1 MVNIIPLYSSSS
13 GNVFYIETN
22 RTNILIDAGVTY
34 KAINDGL
41 KQKGKSINDISAII
55 ITHEHIDHIKALPL
69 FCRKHENIPIY
80 ACGKTADY
88 IKDMLDERNII
99 SNVRKVFYGQ
109 PFKIKDIDIVPF
121 ETSHDA
127 LMPCGYRIIVNG
139 KTITYATD
147 LGYVSNEVYDN
158 LQNSDYTILESNYDN
173 TLLDFGKYPYNLK
186 RRIKSPTGH
195 LSNDDCANTIC
206 KLANAGN
213 TNFILAHMSENNN
226 NIDIVKNTL
235 ESTLLTNGID
245 PNSLNIS
252 YATKT
257 LCDEEFYL

>member
-1 MVNIIPLYSSSS
+1 MVNILPLYSSSS

-22 RTNILIDAGVTY
+22 KTNILIDAGVTY

-41 KQKGKSINDISAII
+41 KEKGKSISDISAII

-88 IKDMLDERNII
+88 IKEMLDERNIT
-99 SNVRKVFYGQ
+99 SNVRKVYYGQ
-109 PFKIKDIDIVPF
+109 PFKIKDIDIIPF

-127 LMPCGYRIIVNG
+127 LMPCGYRICAEEKI
-139 KTITYATD
+139 ISYATD

-158 LQNSDYTILESNYDN
+158 LKNSDYTILESNYDN
-173 TLLDFGKYPYNLK
+173 TLLEFGNYPYNTK
-186 RRIKSPTGH
+186 RRIKGTTGH

-206 KLANAGN
+206 KLAMSGN
-213 TNFILAHMSENNN
+213 SNFILAHMSENNN
-226 NIDIVKNTL
+226 NIEMVKNTL
-235 ESTLLTNGID
+235 ESALNANGID
-245 PNSLNIS
+245 PLSLNIA

>member
-1 MVNIIPLYSSSS
+1 MANIFPLYSSSS
-13 GNVFYIETN
+13 GNVFYIESKK
-22 RTNILIDAGVTY
+22 TNILIDAGVTY

-41 KQKGKSINDISAII
+41 KQKDKSINDISAII

-88 IKDMLDERNII
+88 IKEMLEERNIT

-109 PFKIKDIDIVPF
+109 PFKIKDIEILPF

-127 LMPCGYRIIVNG
+127 LMPCGYKINIDG
-139 KTITYATD
+139 KIITYATD

-173 TLLDFGKYPYNLK
+173 ALLDFGKYPYSIK
-186 RRIKSPTGH
+186 RRIKGTTGH
-195 LSNDDCANTIC
+195 LSNEDCANTIC
-206 KLANAGN
+206 KLAKSGS

-226 NIDIVKNTL
+226 TLDIVKNTL
-235 ESTLLTNGID
+235 ESTLLSNGID
-245 PNSLNIS
+245 PLTLNIS
-252 YATKT
+252 YATKS
-257 LCDEEFYL
+257 LCDEVLYL

>member
-1 MVNIIPLYSSSS
+1 MVSILPLYSSSS

-22 RTNILIDAGVTY
+22 KTNILIDAGVTY

-41 KQKGKSINDISAII
+41 KQKGKSIDDISAII

-88 IKDMLDERNII
+88 IKDMLDERNIP
-99 SNVRKVFYGQ
+99 SNVRKVYYGQ
-109 PFKIKDIDIVPF
+109 PFKIKDIDVLPF

-127 LMPCGYRIIVNG
+127 LMPCGFRINVDG
-139 KTITYATD
+139 KTIAYATD
-147 LGYVSNEVYDN
+147 LGYVSSEVYDN
-158 LQNSDYTILESNYDN
+158 LLNSDYTILESNYDN

-186 RRIKSPTGH
+186 RRIKSATGH

-206 KLANAGN
+206 KLAMGGN
-213 TNFILAHMSENNN
+213 NNFILAHMSENNN

-235 ESTLLTNGID
+235 ESTLLENGID
-245 PNSLNIS
+245 PLSLNIS
-252 YATKT
+252 YATKS

>member
-1 MVNIIPLYSSSS
+1 MVNLVPLYSSSS

-22 RTNILIDAGVTY
+22 KTNILIDAGVTY

-41 KQKGKSINDISAII
+41 KQKGKSVDDISAII

-99 SNVRKVFYGQ
+99 SNIRKVFYGQ
-109 PFKIKDIDIVPF
+109 PFKIKDIDILPF

-127 LMPCGYRIIVNG
+127 LMPCGYRINVNG
-139 KTITYATD
+139 KIITYATD
-147 LGYVSNEVYDN
+147 LGYISNEVYDN
-158 LQNSDYTILESNYDN
+158 LQNSNYTILESNYDN

-186 RRIKSPTGH
+186 RRIKSSTGH
-195 LSNDDCANTIC
+195 LSNDDCANAIC
-206 KLANAGN
+206 RLAKSGN
-213 TNFILAHMSENNN
+213 NNFILAHMSENNN
-226 NIDIVKNTL
+226 NLDIVKNTL
-235 ESTLLTNGID
+235 ESTLITNGID

-252 YATKT
+252 YATKN